1 MIDRTRVSCDGLR
14 RELTVEMP
22 MEFSIAVLCYR
33 AEEEIVPFVENLHKI
48 MSLFRFEWE
57 LILVANFWEGSNDR
71 TPEICQ
77 QLAKRLPYVRVLAEP
92 KQGAMGW
99 DMRRGLEACRGKYIG
114 IIDGDGQFPVEA
126 IFSCFA
132 KIKSDN
138 FDVVKTYRIQRHDRA
153 YRRLISTVYNWLFH
167 LLFRGSAKL
176 RDVNSKPKIMTREA
190 YGKMALRSDDWF
202 IDAELILRCIDL
214 NLRIYEI
221 PVEFHS
227 VGGRKSFVKPGA
239 ILEFLKHM
247 IEYRLRSRSSVGKC
261 N

>member
-1 MIDRTRVSCDGLR
+1 
-14 RELTVEMP
+14 

-33 AEEEIVPFVENLHKI
+33 AEEEIIPFVENLHKI

-57 LILVANFWEGSNDR
+57 LILVANFWRGSNDR

-77 QLAKRLPYVRVLAEP
+77 QLAKRLPYVRVLSEP

-99 DMRRGLEACRGKYIG
+99 DMRRGLDACRGKYIG
-114 IIDGDGQFPVEA
+114 VIDGDGQFPVEA

-132 KIKSDN
+132 KIKSDD
-138 FDVVKTYRIQRHDRA
+138 FDLVKTYRVQRRDSL

-167 LLFRGSAKL
+167 LFFRGSGRL

-190 YGKMALRSDDWF
+190 YGKMVLQSNEWF
-202 IDAELILRCIDL
+202 TDAEIILSCIDL
-214 NLRIYEI
+214 NLRIHEI

-227 VGGRKSFVKPGA
+227 LGSRKSFVKPGA
-239 ILEFLKHM
+239 ILGFLKDM
-247 IEYRLRSRSSVGKC
+247 IDYRFRSRSSVRKA